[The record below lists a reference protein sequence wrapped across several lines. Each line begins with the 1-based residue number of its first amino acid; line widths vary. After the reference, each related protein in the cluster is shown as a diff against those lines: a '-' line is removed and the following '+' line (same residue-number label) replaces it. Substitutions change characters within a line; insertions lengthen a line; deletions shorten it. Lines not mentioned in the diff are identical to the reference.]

1 MFNLLLFVTLKRSD
15 LIYFGGASFRRR
27 NRVLFSCLYDRV
39 ESQLVNLLC
48 LFRRVLRY
56 GKRRW
61 YLVPLHMCLSTTQII
76 VLGMLYFL
84 ITRKKS
90 TLRNNWL

>member
-39 ESQLVNLLC
+39 ESQLVDLLC
-48 LFRRVLRY
+48 LFR
-56 GKRRW
+56 
-61 YLVPLHMCLSTTQII
+61 
-76 VLGMLYFL
+76 
-84 ITRKKS
+84 
-90 TLRNNWL
+90 